1 MFERYTEHA
10 RRALFFSREEATLQG
25 AASIEPGHLLLGL
38 IREDGHV
45 AARVLHAAHLSPRL
59 LREEIERGAAS
70 PSPVPLSTEVP
81 FSRSS
86 KEVLQFAAE
95 EADRLSHPDIGPEHL
110 LLGLFHEADST
121 VASMLSRHGL
131 ELSAARGEVV
141 RLRGLPEAA
150 STWLSANW
158 EYAEGFGIE
167 RVEPSDV
174 AVLHAYREQLQS
186 AENAFDPDPIIRL
199 MADDMVLMVPNEP
212 VQEGKAACAAFVRRI
227 LAEQQ
232 AWFDRVISYV
242 SEEVAIRG
250 EVAFDRGSFSFT
262 VVVKH
267 DGRRSEA
274 TGKYFWMYTRN
285 RDGGDWN
292 LARAILSLD
301 DEPEGA

>member
-10 RRALFFSREEATLQG
+10 RRALFFSREEVTLQG
-25 AASIEPGHLLLGL
+25 AASIEPVHLLLGL
-38 IREDGHV
+38 IREKGHV
-45 AARVLHAAHLSPRL
+45 AAEVLQAAGLSREL
-59 LREEIERGAAS
+59 LRKQIERQSTS
-70 PSPVPLSTEVP
+70 PSSVPLSEEIP

-86 KEVLQFAAE
+86 KRVLQFAAE

-110 LLGLFHEADST
+110 LLGLLREADSS
-121 VASMLSRHGL
+121 VASMLSRHAL
-131 ELSAARGEVV
+131 DLNTARSDVV
-141 RLRGLPEAA
+141 RLRALAEAA
-150 STWLSANW
+150 STWRSAGRG
-158 EYAEGFGIE
+158 YAVGFGIE

-174 AVLHAYREQLQS
+174 AVLHAYHEQLQA
-186 AENAFDPDPIIRL
+186 AENAFDADPIVQL

-212 VQEGKAACAAFVRRI
+212 VQEGKPACAAFVRRI

-267 DGRRSEA
+267 DGRRSEP
-274 TGKYFWMYTRN
+274 TGKYFWMYARD
-285 RDGGDWN
+285 RDGGWK

-301 DEPEGA
+301 DEPEHA